1 MNGMLW
7 MWRCILGILGG
18 RRMIQR
24 RSHLVEEGELTPS
37 LETSTPLIFS
47 NTWSRKVSFLTY
59 IPCLSF
65 KPNGLIFRFSKER
78 EKSARFS
85 ASLCRVSFSVQSSS
99 EAREGGRRAEA
110 TSSGSATEEE
120 TAPFERSG
128 KIFVSGLHFPQQCE
142 EEWIGSE

>member
-7 MWRCILGILGG
+7 IWRCKLGISGG

-24 RSHLVEEGELTPS
+24 RSHLVEGELTPS
-37 LETSTPLIFS
+37 LVTSTPLIFS
-47 NTWSRKVSFLTY
+47 NTWSRKVSFLLLY
-59 IPCLSF
+59 ISCLSF
-65 KPNGLIFRFSKER
+65 KSNGLIFRFSKER

-85 ASLCRVSFSVQSSS
+85 ASLCRVSFSVQGSS
-99 EAREGGRRAEA
+99 EEREGGRRAEA
-110 TSSGSATEEE
+110 ASSESATEEE

>member
-7 MWRCILGILGG
+7 IWRCKLGISGG

-24 RSHLVEEGELTPS
+24 RSHLVEGELTPS
-37 LETSTPLIFS
+37 LVTSTPLIFS
-47 NTWSRKVSFLTY
+47 NTWSRKVSFLLLY
-59 IPCLSF
+59 ISCLSF

-85 ASLCRVSFSVQSSS
+85 ASLCRVSFSVQGSS
-99 EAREGGRRAEA
+99 EEREGGRRTET
-110 TSSGSATEEE
+110 TSSESATEEE

>member
-37 LETSTPLIFS
+37 LVTSTPLIFS

-110 TSSGSATEEE
+110 TSSESATEEE

>member
-7 MWRCILGILGG
+7 RCKLGISGG

-37 LETSTPLIFS
+37 LVTSTPLIFS
-47 NTWSRKVSFLTY
+47 NTWSRKVSFLLLY
-59 IPCLSF
+59 ISCLSF

-99 EAREGGRRAEA
+99 EEREGGRRAEA
-110 TSSGSATEEE
+110 SSSESATEEE